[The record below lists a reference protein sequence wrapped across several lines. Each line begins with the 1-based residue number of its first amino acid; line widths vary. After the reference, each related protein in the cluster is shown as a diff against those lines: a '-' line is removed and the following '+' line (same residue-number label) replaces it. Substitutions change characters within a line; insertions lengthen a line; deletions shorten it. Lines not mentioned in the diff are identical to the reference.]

1 MKRTPLFAIAIILL
15 IGAIANPS
23 VSAQAANFGWYAG
36 AGFGSSDDDVLDE
49 TGDALKLFAGY
60 RFHPNLAVEAA
71 FVDLGEFDVL
81 IFPDALE
88 QDGLAIELV
97 GVLPIGDKGAFFG
110 KAGFF
115 NWEVGAFGVTDDG
128 TDETFGIGGEYRFG
142 NNWAVRA
149 EWERFNDVSGGDID
163 LISASVL
170 YSFRKPVSRQRKRA
184 APPPERE
191 PAKTEIP
198 APTGAAASAPSIP
211 EKKPVLPELTAAER
225 GDANAQF
232 KLGYM
237 YGTGQGAPK
246 NNAEAVKWY
255 RRAAA
260 QGHARAQYNL
270 GAAYANGTGLKA
282 DSETA
287 VKWLSKAGASFIRE
301 GKRDL
306 ALRVVD
312 TIERVIPGHALAREL
327 LAAIRA
333 KFGQ

>member
-1 MKRTPLFAIAIILL
+1 MKRAPLFAIAIILL
-15 IGAIANPS
+15 IGCIANPS
-23 VSAQAANFGWYAG
+23 TSAQAANFGWYAG

-60 RFHPNLAVEAA
+60 RFRPNLAVEAA
-71 FVDLGEFDVL
+71 FVDLGKFDVL

-88 QDGLAIELV
+88 QDGLAIGLV
-97 GVLPIGDKGAFFG
+97 SILPIGDKGAFFG

-149 EWERFNDVSGGDID
+149 EWERFNNVSGGDID
-163 LISASVL
+163 LISASIL
-170 YSFRKPVSRQRKRA
+170 YSFQQPVPRQRKWA
-184 APPPERE
+184 APPPQRE

-198 APTGAAASAPSIP
+198 APKGAPAPSIP
-211 EKKPVLPELTAAER
+211 EKKPVPLGLAAAER

-312 TIERVIPGHALAREL
+312 TIERVMPAHVLAKEL